1 MKKLLLILLV
11 INLSACETT
20 QNIKYSAL
28 EKVGIHKRDILVDR
42 IKDTSAAQ
50 ENTKKEF
57 KSAYLELASL
67 VNVDDGGLEKK
78 YIKLKKAVENSETRA
93 DALQE
98 RIERVDNIANALF
111 SEWTEELS
119 QYQNANLK
127 RISAKNLATTK
138 QRYAVI
144 YQKMQNSYN
153 KVIPVLHVLQDN
165 TLYLKHNLNARAVSG
180 LSSEV
185 VSVESK
191 VTELIRQM
199 EISISESKQFIDEI
213 ENK

>member
-1 MKKLLLILLV
+1 LRT
-11 INLSACETT
+11 A
-20 QNIKYSAL
+20 
-28 EKVGIHKRDILVDR
+28 KRVQTLC
-42 IKDTSAAQ
+42 K
-50 ENTKKEF
+50 NEF
-57 KSAYLELASL
+57 
-67 VNVDDGGLEKK
+67 
-78 YIKLKKAVENSETRA
+78 
-93 DALQE
+93 
-98 RIERVDNIANALF
+98 
-111 SEWTEELS
+111 
-119 QYQNANLK
+119 
-127 RISAKNLATTK
+127 ISAKNLATTK

>member
-98 RIERVDNIANALF
+98 RIH
-111 SEWTEELS
+111 
-119 QYQNANLK
+119 
-127 RISAKNLATTK
+127 
-138 QRYAVI
+138 QR
-144 YQKMQNSYN
+144 
-153 KVIPVLHVLQDN
+153 
-165 TLYLKHNLNARAVSG
+165 
-180 LSSEV
+180 
-185 VSVESK
+185 
-191 VTELIRQM
+191 
-199 EISISESKQFIDEI
+199 
-213 ENK
+213 